1 MSAVVDT
8 SFWFC
13 LVVGVYQIMI
23 GFPLLV
29 RPIGTSRWIEKACK
43 DDVSIRAFCFFFV
56 VLAISVLMENP
67 AIGFDNAGLI
77 RALAWLVAIE
87 CFAYC
92 WWSHELMGLVTWFCS
107 RPRLM
112 RAFGVV
118 GLAIGGWL
126 LLVGIQ

>member
-1 MSAVVDT
+1 MGTAWRVRG
-8 SFWFC
+8 FC
-13 LVVGVYQIMI
+13 FGGCMGTVWRVHGFCFGGCMGFALVGALV
-23 GFPLLV
+23 LLWWV
-29 RPIGTSRWIEKACK
+29 HG
-43 DDVSIRAFCFFFV
+43 FCFFFV

-112 RAFGVV
+112 RASGFCV
-118 GLAIGGWL
+118 GCDR
-126 LLVGIQ
+126 